1 MSVLNRGWLYDS
13 ITRNQ
18 DSGSVSYRWTHGA
31 NDVYMG
37 AGIVYFSIPY
47 FLKARVCVC
56 LGSGGGF
63 VPRLMV
69 DATWE
74 LQETQMY
81 DEGATEGH
89 DSVQRGITGDV
100 YVVDAT
106 NGFNGEVDWSEED
119 SFLRENFNPRFLN
132 TTTEDAFYNFFVK
145 RDIKIDYLHIDAD
158 HTYEGVKKDF
168 ELYATIMNPNGII
181 SIHDTDKRYWDSFE
195 TYEGEPHD
203 TVEGPSK
210 LVNEISDDWEV
221 FNLFDFLPKSTKLSS
236 TGLTLLRKKNNEV

>member
-1 MSVLNRGWLYDS
+1 MSILNRGWIYDS

-31 NDVYMG
+31 NDNYIG
-37 AGIVYFSIPY
+37 SGIMYFSIPY

-56 LGSGGGF
+56 LGSGGGY

-69 DATWE
+69 DCIYE
-74 LQETQMY
+74 LNETQMY
-81 DEGATEGH
+81 GEGKYGE
-89 DSVQRGITGDV
+89 V

-106 NGFNGEVDWSEED
+106 NGVNGEVDWSDDD
-119 SFLRENFNPRFLN
+119 SFLRTQFNPRFLN

-158 HTYEGVKKDF
+158 HTYEGCKLDF
-168 ELYATIMNPNGII
+168 DLYSTIMNENGII
-181 SIHDTDKRYWDSFE
+181 SIHDTDRKYWESFN

-203 TVEGPSK
+203 ACIGPSEVVK
-210 LVNEISDDWEV
+210 EVSDDWEV
-221 FNLFDFLPKSTKLSS
+221 FNLFDYREKNEVLSS
-236 TGLTLLRKKNNEV
+236 SGLTLLRKK

>member
-37 AGIVYFSIPY
+37 AGIMYFSIPY
-47 FLKARVCVC
+47 FLKARVSVC

-81 DEGATEGH
+81 DEGVTEGH

-106 NGFNGEVDWSEED
+106 NGFNGNVDWDEEN
-119 SFLRENFNPRFLN
+119 SYLRENFNPRFLN

-168 ELYATIMNPNGII
+168 ELYSTIMNENGYMIQI
-181 SIHDTDKRYWDSFE
+181 KDIGTH
-195 TYEGEPHD
+195 
-203 TVEGPSK
+203 SK
-210 LVNEISDDWEV
+210 HMRVNHMI
-221 FNLFDFLPKSTKLSS
+221 L
-236 TGLTLLRKKNNEV
+236 

>member
-1 MSVLNRGWLYDS
+1 MSILNRGWIYDS

-31 NDVYMG
+31 NDTYMG
-37 AGIVYFSIPY
+37 SGIMYFSIPY

-56 LGSGGGF
+56 LGSGGGY

-69 DATWE
+69 DCVHE
-74 LQETQMY
+74 LNETQMY
-81 DEGATEGH
+81 GEDKYGE
-89 DSVQRGITGDV
+89 V

-106 NGFNGEVDWSEED
+106 NGFNGEVDWSDED
-119 SFLRENFNPRFLN
+119 SFLREKFNPKFLN

-158 HTYEGVKKDF
+158 HTYEGCKLDF
-168 ELYATIMNPNGII
+168 DLYSTIMNENGII
-181 SIHDTDKRYWDSFE
+181 SIHDTDEKYWESFD

-203 TVEGPSK
+203 VCTGPSEVVK
-210 LVNEISDDWEV
+210 EVSDEWEV
-221 FNLFDFLPKSTKLSS
+221 FNLFDHKEKSETLSS
-236 TGLTLLRKKNNEV
+236 SGLTILRRI